1 MTTSHPANSPKPWG
15 MLILLWLIGWTLRIP
30 VLSIPPIAI
39 NIADD
44 LGLNE
49 TGLGALT
56 MVPSVAIAFG
66 AIPAAL
72 LISRFSLRKAIVGGL
87 LVMTIA
93 SIARGQVDSPL
104 LLFIMSAIMGVGIT
118 VFQTAM
124 PAATRAWTPSHL
136 ALGSA
141 VYLNGMMMGELMSAG
156 LTLPLIMPLADND
169 WRMAL
174 ILWSVPVILIA
185 IMVIFAKGASSAK
198 EAAAMEQSS
207 GPTLPRLND
216 RRVWQFSILIG
227 NTIIGFLIINAYAA
241 SILRD
246 RNELYALEW
255 FIFCFNAMPLL
266 GSFVIMAKPRWVG
279 LRNPIA
285 ITGLLGTLGLAGF
298 TLLNGWPSW
307 IAACLTSFNA
317 TMMLILLLS
326 IPPFIAKGKAVTRL
340 SAGMTLLGY
349 GIGFGLSTMGGWIAD
364 ITLDKQMALIPA
376 LIFMALSLLV
386 IGRHKRYPAYH

>member
-1 MTTSHPANSPKPWG
+1 MTINYSNAPKPFG

-44 LGLNE
+44 IGLNE

-66 AIPAAL
+66 AIPAAW

-87 LVMTIA
+87 LVMIIA
-93 SIARGQVDSPL
+93 SIARGQIDSAF
-104 LLFIMSAIMGVGIT
+104 LLFFMSALMGFGIT
-118 VFQTAM
+118 VFQTAL

-174 ILWSVPVILIA
+174 ILWSTPVLLIT
-185 IMVIFAKGASSAK
+185 IMVIFAKGASAAK

-246 RNELYALEW
+246 REELYALEG
-255 FIFCFNAMPLL
+255 FIFSFNAMPLL
-266 GSFVIMAKPRWVG
+266 GSFVIMAMPRWVG

-298 TLLNGWPSW
+298 TFLTGWPSW
-307 IAACLTSFNA
+307 IAACMTSFSA

-326 IPPFIAKGKAVTRL
+326 IPPLIAKGKAVTRL

-349 GIGFGLSTMGGWIAD
+349 GIGFALSTLGGWLAD
-364 ITLDKQMALIPA
+364 STLNKDMALIPA
-376 LIFMALSLLV
+376 LVFMAMSLLA

>member
-1 MTTSHPANSPKPWG
+1 MTTSHPTHSPKPWA

-44 LGLNE
+44 LGLNA

-72 LISRFSLRKAIVGGL
+72 LISRFSLRAAIVGGL
-87 LVMTIA
+87 LVMTVA
-93 SIARGQVDSPL
+93 SIARGQVDNSL
-104 LLFIMSAIMGVGIT
+104 LLFFMSAVMGIGISI
-118 VFQTAM
+118 FQTAL

-156 LTLPLIMPLADND
+156 LTLPLIMPLANND
-169 WRMAL
+169 WRVAL
-174 ILWSVPVILIA
+174 ILWSIPVLLITF
-185 IMVIFAKGASSAK
+185 MVVIAKGASAAK

-207 GPTLPRLND
+207 GPTLPRLHD

-246 RNELYALEW
+246 RNELYALEG
-255 FIFCFNAMPLL
+255 FIFSFNAMPLL
-266 GSFVIMAKPRWVG
+266 GSFVVMAMPRWVG
-279 LRNPIA
+279 RRNPIA

-298 TLLNGWPSW
+298 TFLSGWPSW
-307 IAACLTSFNA
+307 IAACMTSFSA
-317 TMMLILLLS
+317 TIMLILLLS
-326 IPPFIAKGKAVTRL
+326 IPPHIAKGKAVTRL

-349 GIGFGLSTMGGWIAD
+349 GIGFGLSTMGGWLAD
-364 ITLDKQMALIPA
+364 YSQVKDMALVPA
-376 LIFMALSLLV
+376 LVFMLLSMLAL
-386 IGRHKRYPAYH
+386 GRHKVYPAYQ